1 MLLITAFIHTSQ
13 LAFPPTGNK
22 ECHAFWTVKVLQ
34 LRVHLQQSD
43 TAGSGQQVGTC
54 STSTESQVAPLVE
67 HGCLNATCSL
77 GGVGNAGEVRRVIPA
92 SYIASKNSEAI

>member
-34 LRVHLQQSD
+34 RRVHLQQSNA
-43 TAGSGQQVGTC
+43 AGSGQQVGTC

-77 GGVGNAGEVRRVIPA
+77 GVGRRETWVTPA
-92 SYIASKNSEAI
+92 SYIASKNSEAM